1 MNTPLF
7 LLRAF
12 QMGLHV
18 ADLEEL
24 DEGVVMDMVIESTN
38 DHAEY
43 AIKPTQDI
51 FDRF

>member
-1 MNTPLF
+1 
-7 LLRAF
+7 
-12 QMGLHV
+12 MGLHM

-24 DEGVVMDMVIESTN
+24 DIGTVLDMVIESAN

-43 AIKPTQDI
+43 TLKPTQSM

>member
-12 QMGLHV
+12 QIGLHV
-18 ADLEEL
+18 NDLEEL
-24 DEGVVMDMVIESTN
+24 DSGVVLDMVIESAN
-38 DHAEY
+38 DQAEY

-51 FDRF
+51 FDKF

>member
-12 QMGLHV
+12 QMGLHM

-24 DEGVVMDMVIESTN
+24 EEGMVMDMIIESAN

-43 AIKPTQDI
+43 TKKPTQAT

>member
-12 QMGLHV
+12 QMGLHI

-24 DEGVVMDMVIESTN
+24 DEGVVMDMAIESAN
-38 DHAEY
+38 DHCEY
-43 AIKPTQDI
+43 AKKPTQEM
-51 FDRF
+51 FDKF

>member
-12 QMGLHV
+12 QIGLKMDDL
-18 ADLEEL
+18 AELEEGIVL
-24 DEGVVMDMVIESTN
+24 DMIIESAN
-38 DHAEY
+38 DQAEY

-51 FDRF
+51 FDKF